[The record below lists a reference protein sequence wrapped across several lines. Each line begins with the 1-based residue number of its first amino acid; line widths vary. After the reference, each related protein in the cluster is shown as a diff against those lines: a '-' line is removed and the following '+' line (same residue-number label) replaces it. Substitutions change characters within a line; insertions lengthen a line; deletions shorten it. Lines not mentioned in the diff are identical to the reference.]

1 MGLIG
6 VHVTDERPLAGRLVG
21 WMFVMGSIV
30 TTLLPL
36 LPGVEGSVVTPTLPL
51 GVAAGLWGVACLCRV
66 DWRAA
71 PGRLAHMGPSAG
83 ALCAAVATHDNGGAT
98 SPARFLLMLV
108 VVYAGYFF
116 PARETGPTSASRS
129 TCTPCRSPTT

>member
-6 VHVTDERPLAGRLVG
+6 VDVVDERPLAGRLVG

-36 LPGVEGSVVTPTLPL
+36 LPGVDGAVITPTLPI
-51 GVAAGLWGVACLCRV
+51 GIAAFFWGVACVTRI

-71 PGRLAHMGPSAG
+71 SGRLMHLGPAAG
-83 ALCAAVATHDNGGAT
+83 AFCAAIATHG
-98 SPARFLLMLV
+98 
-108 VVYAGYFF
+108 
-116 PARETGPTSASRS
+116 
-129 TCTPCRSPTT
+129 